1 MDKPIEQMSLED
13 IAAEREQI
21 AAERADLE
29 RQRNERASRR
39 LEAVIDGKDVEDV
52 TKPEPTNLAEF
63 ARAQAEAN
71 ADDGAVRELYEA
83 IAEEQEAK
91 AAPEGEAPQPEPWPH
106 EHLVHMGMELDVRI
120 PNQSAL
126 VAVSMLQQLDGLGE
140 LQMEIFNSFLGNH
153 LSPQSLGKVIME
165 LMRPDTEMSIQSLV
179 QALVNMRVAQIEAS

>member
-1 MDKPIEQMSLED
+1 MDKPVEQMSLEE

-21 AAERADLE
+21 AAERAELE
-29 RQRNERASRR
+29 RQRNERASAR
-39 LEAVIDGKDVEDV
+39 LASVIDGTDA
-52 TKPEPTNLAEF
+52 EPTNLAEF

-91 AAPEGEAPQPEPWPH
+91 AASEDEAPKPEPWPH

-126 VAVSMLQQLDGLGE
+126 MAVSMLQQLDGLGQ
-140 LQMEIFNSFLGNH
+140 LQMEIFNTFLANH
-153 LSPQSLGKVIME
+153 LSRESLAKVVLE
-165 LMRPDTEMSIQSLV
+165 LMRPESEMSIQSLV
-179 QALVNMRVAQIEAS
+179 QALVNLRLAEIEAS